1 MSFGLW
7 RFREAKRALTIFCED
22 NNLDLGVGTRCAGRN
37 RKGVDGESPLQ
48 GCDLEP
54 TGP

>member
-22 NNLDLGVGTRCAGRN
+22 NNLDLDDDVAIRAAQQL
-37 RKGVDGESPLQ
+37 LQ
-48 GCDLEP
+48 VA
-54 TGP
+54 